1 MDISIS
7 RRQLLATLA
16 TTPLLARASAQTADV
31 PTAAAAAPAV
41 GAAPIVEEVPYVQ
54 TPPHV
59 VHRML
64 QLTDLAA
71 RDVVWD
77 LGSGDGRIVI
87 TAAKKFG
94 ARAVGYEIDPAL
106 IRESRELALQADVSG
121 RTRFEQ
127 KDLFTL
133 AFSEPSVVTMY
144 LLPEFNLKLRPLL
157 LAQMRPGSR
166 VISHEW
172 DMGDWRPDETL
183 IIPSNEKPY
192 GTARE
197 NRVMLWVIPAPV
209 AGEWRLSTPDVRFT
223 LTQRLQDVTATASQ
237 GKVLWASLRGTELAI
252 AWQDGSKRSVFRG
265 EVRGK
270 RWQGRVQRLGT
281 WANTQSGPPVYF
293 TATLV

>member
-1 MDISIS
+1 MDRSIS
-7 RRQLLATLA
+7 RRHLLAALA
-16 TTPLLARASAQTADV
+16 TTPLLGRTSAQAVTAPPATDAT
-31 PTAAAAAPAV
+31 PSAAGAPV
-41 GAAPIVEEVPYVQ
+41 VEEVPYVQ
-54 TPPHV
+54 TPPRV
-59 VHRML
+59 VRRML
-64 QLTDLAA
+64 QLADLSP
-71 RDVVWD
+71 RDTVWD

-87 TAAKKFG
+87 TAAQQFA
-94 ARAVGYEIDPAL
+94 ARATGFEIDPAL
-106 IRESRELALQADVSG
+106 IRESRDLARGAGVAS

-157 LAQMRPGSR
+157 LAQMRPGAR

-183 IIPSNEKPY
+183 LVASNEKPY

-197 NRVMLWVIPAPV
+197 NRVMLWVIPAAV
-209 AGEWRLSTPDVRFT
+209 AGEWRLATPDVRFSVA
-223 LTQRLQDVTATASQ
+223 QRLQEVTATASQ

-252 AWQDGSKRSVFRG
+252 AWQDGSQRKVFRG

-270 RWQGRVQRLGT
+270 RWQGQVQRLGS
-281 WANTQSGPPVYF
+281 WANTQSGPNTRFAASMV
-293 TATLV
+293 